1 MPANVT
7 QQLIA
12 SHLVAD
18 EGAPSANERGSC
30 PPTGSP
36 LALRVDQTLTQD
48 ATGTLV
54 MLALE
59 AIDLRRVQ
67 TELSVQYV
75 DHNLIQ
81 EDHKNADD
89 HLFLESACRRY
100 GLLFC
105 PPGTGVSH
113 AVHMQAFGR
122 PGKTLLG
129 SDSHT
134 CAGGA
139 LGMLAIGAGGLEVAM
154 AMAGE
159 PLHLRMPEIWGV
171 QLTGALPPWVSAKD
185 VILEMLRRHGVSG
198 GLGRIIEYH
207 GPGVASLSIW
217 DRHVIANMGAE
228 LGATST
234 VFPSDQRTRAFLAA
248 AGRDSHFHE
257 LTADSGATYDITDHI
272 ELSALEPLIAK
283 PSSPGNVVPVR
294 EVAGAPIYQGYLG
307 SSANPAYRDYAV
319 AALMVRERNAAPGV
333 SFDVNPASRSVLLQ
347 LMREGLLSEL
357 VGAGARLHQVGC
369 NGCIGMGQAPA
380 SGRNSVRTVPRNF
393 PGRSGTPEDSVWLAS
408 PETVTASV
416 LCGVITDPRSLPM
429 PCPNV
434 EEPRHV
440 SLKEALVREPPAPDE
455 ARTQELFKGPN
466 IASIPELAPLP
477 DYMELPILLKTHDD
491 ISTDEIL
498 PAGARVLPFRSNIPE
513 IARFAFEACDPSYP
527 RRARPDGQA
536 RAHAIV
542 GGRNYGQG
550 SSREHAALAPRYLG
564 LRAVLALSF
573 ARIHRDNLVNF
584 GVLPLTFVDAQD
596 AELLARDDVLLLSGL
611 HRALASG
618 PELSVTCTG
627 EVSRTIRVRHDLSS
641 REVAVARE
649 GGLISWVRRFG
660 RAAGRIA
667 ADDA

>member
-1 MPANVT
+1 
-7 QQLIA
+7 
-12 SHLVAD
+12 
-18 EGAPSANERGSC
+18 
-30 PPTGSP
+30 
-36 LALRVDQTLTQD
+36 
-48 ATGTLV
+48 
-54 MLALE
+54 
-59 AIDLRRVQ
+59 
-67 TELSVQYV
+67 
-75 DHNLIQ
+75 
-81 EDHKNADD
+81 
-89 HLFLESACRRY
+89 
-100 GLLFC
+100 
-105 PPGTGVSH
+105 
-113 AVHMQAFGR
+113 
-122 PGKTLLG
+122 
-129 SDSHT
+129 
-134 CAGGA
+134 
-139 LGMLAIGAGGLEVAM
+139 
-154 AMAGE
+154 
-159 PLHLRMPEIWGV
+159 
-171 QLTGALPPWVSAKD
+171 
-185 VILEMLRRHGVSG
+185 
-198 GLGRIIEYH
+198 
-207 GPGVASLSIW
+207 
-217 DRHVIANMGAE
+217 
-228 LGATST
+228 
-234 VFPSDQRTRAFLAA
+234 
-248 AGRDSHFHE
+248 
-257 LTADSGATYDITDHI
+257 
-272 ELSALEPLIAK
+272 
-283 PSSPGNVVPVR
+283 
-294 EVAGAPIYQGYLG
+294 
-307 SSANPAYRDYAV
+307 
-319 AALMVRERNAAPGV
+319 
-333 SFDVNPASRSVLLQ
+333 
-347 LMREGLLSEL
+347 
-357 VGAGARLHQVGC
+357 
-369 NGCIGMGQAPA
+369 
-380 SGRNSVRTVPRNF
+380 
-393 PGRSGTPEDSVWLAS
+393 
-408 PETVTASV
+408 V

-455 ARTQELFKGPN
+455 ARTQELIKGPN